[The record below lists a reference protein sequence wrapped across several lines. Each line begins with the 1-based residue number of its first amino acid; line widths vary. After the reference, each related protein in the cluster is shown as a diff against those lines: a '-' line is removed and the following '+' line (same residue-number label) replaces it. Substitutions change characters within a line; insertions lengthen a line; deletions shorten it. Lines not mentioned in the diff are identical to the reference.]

1 MSRNPSQLARARSD
15 RASVLIIV
23 LWVSLTLVTLTLL
36 FGQSVMLSY
45 RACDNALAREQAL
58 QAADG
63 AVRYVTNLLAN
74 ADEPGVFPSTDQYEA
89 EDLPVGEARLWLIGR
104 DPEETLNETTPYFG
118 LVDEASKLNL
128 NTATA
133 EMLEKLPGMTP
144 ELAAAIVDWRDEDD
158 EPSPDGAESQAYELG
173 DNAYTCKNGPFE
185 SVEELALV
193 QGCTWEILYGED
205 ANRNGVL
212 DPNENDGDVSWPPD
226 DRDGVLDP
234 GIIEYLTVWSREP
247 NTQSDGSP
255 RINVNGNRSQLVQ
268 LLTEK
273 LGESKANQAVQQI
286 GNNTQF
292 RSALEF
298 FIRSGLDPEDFA
310 QIEDAITVTNA
321 SQLEGLVNVATASE
335 TVLACLPGMDEAKAS
350 QLVAHRSSLSED
362 QLNSVAWVAEA
373 LDAQDAVAIG
383 PWITARSYQISVDA
397 AAVGRN
403 GRGYARVLTVVDLSG
418 EAPEIVYRKDLSALG
433 WALGQAVLDQT
444 AGSTAFAAAP

>member
-1 MSRNPSQLARARSD
+1 
-15 RASVLIIV
+15 
-23 LWVSLTLVTLTLL
+23 
-36 FGQSVMLSY
+36 
-45 RACDNALAREQAL
+45 
-58 QAADG
+58 
-63 AVRYVTNLLAN
+63 
-74 ADEPGVFPSTDQYEA
+74 
-89 EDLPVGEARLWLIGR
+89 
-104 DPEETLNETTPYFG
+104 
-118 LVDEASKLNL
+118 VDEASKLNL